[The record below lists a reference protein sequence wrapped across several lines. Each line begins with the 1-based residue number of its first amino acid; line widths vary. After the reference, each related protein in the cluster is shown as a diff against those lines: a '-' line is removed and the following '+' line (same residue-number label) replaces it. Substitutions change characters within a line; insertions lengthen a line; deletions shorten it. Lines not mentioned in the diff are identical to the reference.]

1 MESKSTTQKILTQPV
16 SSKHRHW
23 KGYNPKNYTMR
34 AILVDDEP
42 DGIRTL
48 QKMLERHC
56 PHVTVVATCNGAA
69 RAKEQLE
76 LLRPDVIFLDI
87 QMPGKSGLEL
97 LTELTESSI
106 NEFEVIFVTAHNEYM
121 LQALQYSAAD
131 YLLKPVDED
140 RLIEAVQRVEKR
152 LEAGKQEEWTE
163 TLLHNL
169 SKAGNPSEMRLCL
182 PTLKGFIVL
191 KLDEIVYCEA
201 ERSYTVF
208 HLAGNKTVTVSKSL
222 IEYDTI
228 LKDTSFFRIH
238 KSFLIN
244 LHHVRE
250 YQRGEGGMVIMSD
263 NAEIEVSRRKK
274 EQFLLKVKEI
284 FRY

>member
-1 MESKSTTQKILTQPV
+1 MK
-16 SSKHRHW
+16 
-23 KGYNPKNYTMR
+23 

-48 QKMLERHC
+48 KKMLELHC
-56 PHVTVVATCNGAA
+56 PQVEIAATCADA
-69 RAKEQLE
+69 VSAKQEIGE
-76 LLRPDVIFLDI
+76 VRPQVVFLDI

-97 LTELTESSI
+97 LTELSVKD
-106 NEFEVIFVTAHNEYM
+106 FEVIFVTAHNEYM

-152 LEAGKQEEWTE
+152 LEGNKKDDRRA

-169 SKAGNPSEMRLCL
+169 GKTGQPAAMRLCL
-182 PTLKGFIVL
+182 PTMKGFMVL
-191 KLDEIVYCEA
+191 KLEEIIYCEA

-208 HLAGNKTVTVSKSL
+208 HLEGNKTVTVSKPL
-222 IEYDTI
+222 FDYDAL
-228 LKDTSFFRIH
+228 LKDTSFLRVH

-250 YQRGEGGMVIMSD
+250 YQRGEGGLVIMSN

-274 EQFLLKVKEI
+274 DQFLLKIKEV